1 MWLPTGLCRLCAGSL
16 TLWGNDNEGNKLNST
31 KTFAVWEIEKWDRF
45 YSKWEVQGRSWG
57 CRIWIG
63 MCVCLFM
70 YVCVK
75 RLFLWRKGLGTK
87 CLALQ
92 VCAPVV
98 VRTCE
103 AFCGGGYVTVVM
115 IGCGRW
121 RHECICVSCCRQVLA
136 WWQTYTHTHKP
147 VHTTMYLISDFIS
160 HAVQAI
166 RCMTSGRVSTC
177 QVRRAKF
184 FSLGSDNPQPSS
196 SVWYA
201 GA

>member
-1 MWLPTGLCRLCAGSL
+1 MGGAGQKLRLQDMNRC
-16 TLWGNDNEGNKLNST
+16 
-31 KTFAVWEIEKWDRF
+31 V
-45 YSKWEVQGRSWG
+45 
-57 CRIWIG
+57 
-63 MCVCLFM
+63 CVCLFM

-87 CLALQ
+87 CLGLQ

-136 WWQTYTHTHKP
+136 WWQTHTHTHKP